1 MIFNY
6 IRFKNY
12 RPYYG
17 TQEIVFHNEKQSFS
31 PYKANITVIG
41 GKNGHGKTSL
51 INAVFICLYGRRMFS
66 KEDYDQFKRDAI
78 NRNFYREGGRESS
91 IELSFSD
98 RTGQYVIEITFRE
111 NYKGEVQEDR
121 RIFVVAGDLLR
132 EATTSDEEFNAFIDQ
147 RIPIDVAPFFIFDAE
162 KIKDLVG
169 EHDSKRTVE
178 AIQKIV
184 SLELYNQLHSDLSQ
198 IKYTTELNLS
208 KSVKDKDLEK
218 LIAELETC
226 ASELES
232 LKAKER
238 PDDLKIE
245 YLNEEKNRLNQE
257 RRRKLA
263 SSSAT
268 KGQIHRRVGELENE
282 LDKLNKAI
290 ESFDKALPKLILKPM
305 VMQLQKVIRQ
315 EQTYLSNLTRSQAM
329 FAPFDKF
336 ITDMLGKQ
344 IAPPLSPEQKSQL
357 TAHGRETWSRIN
369 KVQEVK
375 VEPMK
380 VLHVNDLSH
389 NELQAILNWSPQ
401 GNINITDLLTKR
413 NRIEAELKTLH
424 DQINDAPEVIDT
436 HEEDERIA
444 QVSEELG
451 ALYSTRKARNETL
464 RKLQDQHVR
473 LSRDLTTKRQAKQDL
488 GPVEDK
494 INLVNKLIGATREF
508 IDRVTVLKA
517 ERLKVEIENI
527 LLQLFRK
534 KDLHRVEF
542 SPEEF
547 VLRIYDDAN
556 VEINLTSRSEGEKQ
570 LIALAMIWA
579 LTKVAGTNF
588 PFVIDTPLARLDS
601 DHKSNLV
608 NRFFTNLSDQVI
620 ILSTDTE
627 ITKDF
632 YEEITPFVQKSYLL
646 EYNDEIK
653 STEIVEG
660 YFAFE

>member
-6 IRFKNY
+6 IQFKNY

-17 TQEIVFHNEKQSFS
+17 TQEINFNTEKQSPGPF
-31 PYKANITVIG
+31 KANITLVG

-66 KEDYDQFKRDAI
+66 KEEYDQFKSDAI

-111 NYKGEVQEDR
+111 NDKGEVQEIR

-169 EHDSKRTVE
+169 EHDSSKTVE

-218 LIAELETC
+218 LIAELEAC
-226 ASELES
+226 ANELES

-263 SSSAT
+263 NSSVT

-290 ESFDKALPKLILKPM
+290 ESFDKALPKLILKPL
-305 VMQLQKVIRQ
+305 VMELQKAIRK
-315 EQTYLSNLTRSQAM
+315 EQTYLSNLNRSQAL

-336 ITDMLGKQ
+336 ITDMLSKQ
-344 IAPPLSPEQKSQL
+344 VNPPLSLEQKNQL
-357 TAHGRETWSRIN
+357 TESGRETWSRIN
-369 KVQEVK
+369 KVQEIK
-375 VEPMK
+375 VEPMN

-389 NELQAILNWSPQ
+389 NELQGILNWSPNNNF
-401 GNINITDLLTKR
+401 NIADLITKR
-413 NRIEAELKTLH
+413 ARVEAELKTLH
-424 DQINDAPEVIDT
+424 EQINDAPEVIDT
-436 HEEDERIA
+436 HEEDEQIA
-444 QVSEELG
+444 KISEELG
-451 ALYSTRKARNETL
+451 ALYTTRKSRNETL

-473 LSRDLTTKRQAKQDL
+473 LSRVLTESRQKRQNL

-494 INLVNKLIGATREF
+494 INLMTKLIGATREF
-508 IDRVTVLKA
+508 INRVTVLKA

-527 LLQLFRK
+527 IIQLFRK

-547 VLRIYDDAN
+547 VLRIYDDAD
-556 VEINLTSRSEGEKQ
+556 VEINLSSRSEGEKQ

-632 YEEITPFVQKSYLL
+632 FEEITPFVQKSYLL

-660 YFAFE
+660 YFFE

>member
-17 TQEIVFHNEKQSFS
+17 TQEVVLNNEKTSFT
-31 PYKANITVIG
+31 PFKTNITLIG

-66 KEDYDQFKRDAI
+66 KEEYEQFKRDAI

-98 RTGQYVIEITFRE
+98 RTGQYVIEVTFNV

-121 RIFVVAGDLLR
+121 RIYVVAGDLLR

-169 EHDSKRTVE
+169 EHDSKKTVE
-178 AIQKIV
+178 AIHKIV
-184 SLELYNQLHSDLSQ
+184 SLELYNQLHIDLSH
-198 IKYTTELNLS
+198 IKNTTEVDLS

-218 LIAELETC
+218 LVAELEAC

-238 PDDLKIE
+238 TDDLKIE
-245 YLNEEKNRLNQE
+245 YLNEEKSRLNQE

-263 SSSAT
+263 SSSTT
-268 KGQIHRRVGELENE
+268 KGQIHRRMGELENE
-282 LDKLNKAI
+282 LNKLNKAV

-315 EQTYLSNLTRSQAM
+315 EQTYHSNLTRSQAM

-336 ITDMLGKQ
+336 ITDMLGKE
-344 IAPPLSPEQKSQL
+344 ITPSLSSEQKRQL
-357 TAHGRETWSRIN
+357 TSHGREIWSRIN
-369 KVQEVK
+369 RVQEIK
-375 VEPMK
+375 VEPME
-380 VLHVNDLSH
+380 VLHINDLSH
-389 NELQAILNWSPQ
+389 NEVQAILNWSPQ
-401 GNINITDLLTKR
+401 SNLNIADLFTKR
-413 NRIEAELKTLH
+413 NRIEVELRTLH
-424 DQINDAPEVIDT
+424 DQINDAPEVIDFQ
-436 HEEDERIA
+436 EDEQIA
-444 QVSEELG
+444 QISEELG
-451 ALYSTRKARNETL
+451 ALYNTRKARNETL

-473 LSRDLTTKRQAKQDL
+473 LSRDLTTKRQTRQDL
-488 GPVEDK
+488 GPVEEK
-494 INLVNKLIGATREF
+494 INLMSKLIGATREF
-508 IDRVTVLKA
+508 VDRVTVLKA

-547 VLRIYDDAN
+547 VLRIYDDAD
-556 VEINLTSRSEGEKQ
+556 VEINLSSRSEGEKQ

-579 LTKVAGTNF
+579 LTKVSGAKF

-601 DHKSNLV
+601 DHKYNLV
-608 NRFFTNLSDQVI
+608 TRFFTNLSDQVI

-632 YEEITPFVQKSYLL
+632 FEEITPFVQQSYLL